1 MSCNRYNQ
9 TDQKPITFGRKLVN
23 LKIMLELAKII
34 LPAFIV
40 MLLALFFFDR
50 LTSVKKDQ
58 INAEQSI
65 SRLKVILPL
74 KISAIERL
82 VVMMERLRPSSMVMR
97 LNQGAMTA
105 GQLHLELSKGLR
117 HEFEHN
123 VSLQMYV
130 TDRSWQVLISAKEE
144 TLQLYQV
151 AASQCKPADSAL
163 RLCEEIFQ
171 LENQVGNSGIEL
183 ALKVLKA
190 EIRAEF

>member
-1 MSCNRYNQ
+1 
-9 TDQKPITFGRKLVN
+9 
-23 LKIMLELAKII
+23 MLELAKIVI
-34 LPAFIV
+34 PAFIV

-50 LTSVKKDQ
+50 LTSVKKDK
-58 INAEQSI
+58 INADQSS

-82 VVMMERLRPSSMVMR
+82 IVMMERLRPTSMVMR

-105 GQLHLELSKGLR
+105 GQLHLELSKALR
-117 HEFEHN
+117 QEFEHN

-130 TDRSWQVLISAKEE
+130 TDRSWDVLISAKEE
-144 TLQLYQV
+144 SLQLYQV
-151 AASQCKPADSAL
+151 AASRCNPTESAL
-163 RLCEEIFQ
+163 LFCEEIFK
-171 LENQVGNSGIEL
+171 LEKQVGNSGIEL

>member
-1 MSCNRYNQ
+1 
-9 TDQKPITFGRKLVN
+9 
-23 LKIMLELAKII
+23 MLEIAKIV

-50 LTSVKKDQ
+50 MTSIKKDKLKADQ
-58 INAEQSI
+58 NS

-82 VVMMERLRPSSMVMR
+82 IVMMERLRPTSMVMR
-97 LNQGAMTA
+97 LNKGAMTS
-105 GQLHLELSKGLR
+105 GQLHLELSKALR
-117 HEFEHN
+117 QEFEHN

-130 TDRSWQVLISAKEE
+130 TDRSWEVLVSAKEE
-144 TLQLYQV
+144 TLQLYKV
-151 AASQCKPADSAL
+151 AASRCKPTESAL
-163 RLCEEIFQ
+163 VLCEEIFS
-171 LENQVGNSGIEL
+171 LEKQVGNSGIEL